1 MAINDIVLQMEAIK
15 VIRFARFCDHR
26 GYFTELTEPL
36 GYLDFLKLMSEA
48 KVVIT
53 DSGGIQE
60 ETTILGVPCLAVR
73 ENTERPIT
81 VTEGINILVG
91 TDTGRILNGYRESLN
106 TTRPHSRPKLWDGKA
121 AERIARVLVNSL

>member
-1 MAINDIVLQMEAIK
+1 MAINDIALQMEAIK

-26 GYFTELTEPL
+26 GYFTVLTEPL
-36 GYLDFLKLMSEA
+36 GYLDFLKLMSDA